1 MRSFVE
7 CEQCNRNFYK
17 KDVTLMC
24 GSFKCDY
31 EAKHESEKIGYNA
44 NPSDDNSATMQ
55 NMAVKMIKD
64 LDTTLCLSNASFEAS
79 YLSFSTCDCVSFVF
93 KKKNQSMRNE
103 VIQHVM

>member
-1 MRSFVE
+1 MEVHWLTDFGSMRSFVE

-31 EAKHESEKIGYNA
+31 EAKHESEKTGYNA

-64 LDTTLCLSNASFEAS
+64 LDTTPFLSNAA
-79 YLSFSTCDCVSFVF
+79 L
-93 KKKNQSMRNE
+93 KQ
-103 VIQHVM
+103 VI

>member
-1 MRSFVE
+1 
-7 CEQCNRNFYK
+7 
-17 KDVTLMC
+17 MC

-31 EAKHESEKIGYNA
+31 EAKHESEKNGYNA
-44 NPSDDNSATMQ
+44 NPGDDNSATMQ
-55 NMAVKMIKD
+55 NMAVEMIKD

-79 YLSFSTCDCVSFVF
+79 YLSFSICDCVSFVF